1 MKIKQINKF
10 KVPQNKAIRA
20 ENKTIESDSLS
31 MRVLEAKKGAHM
43 IKLGV
48 YDKQAKKEEVLEMK
62 LQWYKSTA
70 SA

>member
-1 MKIKQINKF
+1 LKVKQIDKF
-10 KVPQNKAIRA
+10 KVPQNKPIV
-20 ENKTIESDSLS
+20 EGNKTIESESHRI
-31 MRVLEAKKGAHM
+31 RVLQAKIGAHT

-62 LQWYKSTA
+62 LKWYKSTA

>member
-1 MKIKQINKF
+1 MPK
-10 KVPQNKAIRA
+10 NKAIG
-20 ENKTIESDSLS
+20 EGNKTIESDSVS
-31 MRVLEAKKGAHM
+31 IRVLGAKKGAHT

-62 LQWYKSTA
+62 LQWYKSTV

>member
-1 MKIKQINKF
+1 M
-10 KVPQNKAIRA
+10 PTNKAIG
-20 ENKTIESDSLS
+20 EGDKTIEADSLS
-31 MRVLEAKKGAHM
+31 IRVLEAKKGAHT

-48 YDKQAKKEEVLEMK
+48 YDKQAKKEEVLQMK